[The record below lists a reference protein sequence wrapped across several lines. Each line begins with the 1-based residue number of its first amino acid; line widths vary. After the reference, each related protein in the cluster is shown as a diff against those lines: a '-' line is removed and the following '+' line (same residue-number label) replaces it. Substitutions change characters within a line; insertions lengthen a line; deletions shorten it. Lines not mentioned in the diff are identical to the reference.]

1 MKLSSCRQKEKNDST
16 NEKSVIEK
24 KSASVTE
31 NLESEGIL
39 VVSHRGDWRNAPENS
54 LQAIQ
59 NCIDMGVDMVEIDLK
74 KTKDGYLVLMHD
86 KTINRTMNGKG
97 KPEDYTLAEL
107 REFFLK
113 GGHGHKTR
121 HKIPTFEEVMTLGN
135 G

>member
-1 MKLSSCRQKEKNDST
+1 MRYFIYIVCVCLLTLSSCGQKEKNDST

-74 KTKDGYLVLMHD
+74 KTKDGYLVLMPYFRRSND
-86 KTINRTMNGKG
+86 
-97 KPEDYTLAEL
+97 PL
-107 REFFLK
+107 
-113 GGHGHKTR
+113 
-121 HKIPTFEEVMTLGN
+121 
-135 G
+135 